1 MPMKHIY
8 YAFFFLIF
16 FFVMLFF
23 PSETLEGTSNGLL
36 LWFQIVLPSL
46 LPFFILTSLLIQTN
60 SIYLIV
66 KLFGPLLTRIF
77 SVSLEGSFAIISGFL
92 CGYPIGAKVTSD
104 LVKQKRISVNEGNY
118 LLSFCNNSSP
128 AFVSNFVILQ
138 TLKDPSL
145 LLPSLFILFLSPFLC
160 SFLFRLYYGKY
171 STNTQ
176 KHLSSNICF
185 HFQMLDDSIMNAFES
200 ITKIGGYII
209 LFSVLF
215 AFVRKTRFQI
225 LLPLLEITN
234 GITYL
239 NASHYRFTWV
249 YTSIMALGAFGGLC
263 SIAQTNSVIQGSGLS
278 ILAYTIEKLITALVT
293 SLLAFTYVKIILR

>member
-1 MPMKHIY
+1 MKHIY

-23 PSETLEGTSNGLL
+23 PSETVEGTSNGLL

-160 SFLFRLYYGKY
+160 SFLFRLYYGKH

-176 KHLSSNICF
+176 KPLSSNIRF

-215 AFVRKTRFQI
+215 TLGRKTRFHI

-239 NASHYRFTWV
+239 NASHYRFMWV

-293 SLLAFTYVKIILR
+293 SLLAFTYVKTILR